1 MLIWNYNNYRIILV
15 KTFLTAQMTKLQHQ
29 LYIVF
34 FVIVTILVL
43 VLLIV
48 NGYTYYNT
56 PLEERFFSADHN
68 SLKPSGALGH
78 GIGIIGSILMLA
90 GVSIYMARKRM
101 KIFMRVG
108 FLKHW
113 LELHIF
119 LCTVGPI
126 LVLFHTAFKFG
137 GLVAVSFWSMVA
149 VFLSGIIGRFIYV
162 RIPHTIEGKEMSMQQ
177 ISNMNQ
183 QLTIRLFS
191 EYNLDKETVNKI
203 ENLSD
208 IEKKGRSSFTELLF
222 SIIPNFFE
230 NRQKINLISKELNKH
245 QINKSA
251 RKEVIKIVKE
261 KISISNKIYYLRL
274 MQSLFKYWH
283 VAHLPFALI
292 MLIIMFIH
300 IVVTVALGYKW
311 IF

>member
-1 MLIWNYNNYRIILV
+1 
-15 KTFLTAQMTKLQHQ
+15 MTKFQHQ
-29 LYIVF
+29 LYIGF
-34 FVIVTILVL
+34 FVIVTISVL
-43 VLLIV
+43 ILLIV
-48 NGYTYYNT
+48 NGYTYYST

-68 SLKPSGALGH
+68 ALKPSGAIGH

-101 KIFMRVG
+101 KIFIRFG
-108 FLKHW
+108 LLKHW

-149 VFLSGIIGRFIYV
+149 VFLSGIIGRFIFV

-177 ISNMNQ
+177 INNMNQ
-183 QLTIRLFS
+183 QLTIKLLS
-191 EYNLDKETVNKI
+191 EYNLGTETVNKI
-203 ENLSD
+203 ETLSV

-230 NRQKINLISKELNKH
+230 NRQKIKLISKELKKND
-245 QINKSA
+245 INKSA

-261 KISISNKIYYLRL
+261 KINISNRIYYLRL

-300 IVVTVALGYKW
+300 IVVTVTLGYKW

>member
-1 MLIWNYNNYRIILV
+1 
-15 KTFLTAQMTKLQHQ
+15 MTKLQHQ
-29 LYIVF
+29 LYIGF

-48 NGYTYYNT
+48 NGYTYYHT

-108 FLKHW
+108 LLKHW

-177 ISNMNQ
+177 INNMNQ
-183 QLTIRLFS
+183 QLTIKLLS

-203 ENLSD
+203 ETLSV

-230 NRQKINLISKELNKH
+230 NRQKIKLISKELKKND
-245 QINKSA
+245 INKSA

-261 KISISNKIYYLRL
+261 KINISNRIYYLRL

-283 VAHLPFALI
+283 VVHLPFALI

>member
-1 MLIWNYNNYRIILV
+1 
-15 KTFLTAQMTKLQHQ
+15 MTKLQYQ
-29 LYIVF
+29 LYIGF

-48 NGYTYYNT
+48 NGYTYYHT

-68 SLKPSGALGH
+68 ALKPSGALGH

-108 FLKHW
+108 LLKHW

-177 ISNMNQ
+177 INNMNQ
-183 QLTIRLFS
+183 QLTIKLLA

-203 ENLSD
+203 ETLSV
-208 IEKKGRSSFTELLF
+208 IEKMGRSSFTELLF
-222 SIIPNFFE
+222 SIIPNYFE
-230 NRQKINLISKELNKH
+230 NRQKIKLISKELKKND
-245 QINKSA
+245 INKSA
-251 RKEVIKIVKE
+251 RKEVIKIVKD
-261 KISISNKIYYLRL
+261 KINISNRIYYLRL

>member
-48 NGYTYYNT
+48 NGYTYYNS

-222 SIIPNFFE
+222 SIIPIFFE

-261 KISISNKIYYLRL
+261 KINISNKIYYLRL

>member
-261 KISISNKIYYLRL
+261 KINISNKIYYLRL

>member
-48 NGYTYYNT
+48 NGYTYYIT

-78 GIGIIGSILMLA
+78 GIGIIGSILLLA
-90 GVSIYMARKRM
+90 GVSIYMVRKRM
-101 KIFMRVG
+101 KIFMRIG
-108 FLKHW
+108 LLKHW

-137 GLVAVSFWSMVA
+137 GIVAVSFWSMVA
-149 VFLSGIIGRFIYV
+149 VFLSGIVGRFIYV

-261 KISISNKIYYLRL
+261 KINISNKIYYLRL